1 MEKMQAGEDVF
12 CPFRHFYVLNKNRQK
27 TKISFS
33 FSPLTHR
40 RGDSYYIF
48 SKLEYRKYWV
58 SLIFHLQGKI
68 KTFL

>member
-1 MEKMQAGEDVF
+1 MTKKLEAKNYSSLDEYQHYMEKMQAGEDDF

-48 SKLEYRKYWV
+48 SKLE
-58 SLIFHLQGKI
+58 
-68 KTFL
+68 